1 MEHRFGGRLKHWNA
15 ERGFGFVVADDSGAE
30 LFVHIS
36 AFQRRDIVPSSGE
49 PLTFEVEPD
58 REGRRRAVRVLRKGE
73 VAGGASVHPF
83 HAPKHRTPEAAR
95 RLHGRDSGGAGG
107 RSGRFYSAVVVLGVV
122 GLIGWMGYSPYMQR
136 AAMHG
141 ASLSAPAPAPAAG
154 AFREPVPEG
163 FRCDGR
169 KQCSQM
175 TSCREAKLFLQNC
188 PGTQMD
194 GNGDGVPCEQQWCVG
209 LK

>member
-1 MEHRFGGRLKHWNA
+1 MEHRFGGRLKNWNA

-36 AFQRRDIVPSSGE
+36 AFQRRDIVPSVGE

-58 REGRRRAVRVLRKGE
+58 REGRRRAVRVLRRGE

-83 HAPKHRTPEAAR
+83 HAPIQRTSEGAERHR
-95 RLHGRDSGGAGG
+95 RDSDGAAS
-107 RSGRFYSAVVVLGVV
+107 RPGRFYSAVAVLCIVGV
-122 GLIGWMGYSPYMQR
+122 LAWMGYSP
-136 AAMHG
+136 AMRTAVEQG
-141 ASLSAPAPAPAAG
+141 ASLPAPLASTDVAKETMPA
-154 AFREPVPEG
+154 G

-169 KQCSQM
+169 KYCSQM
-175 TSCREAKLFLQNC
+175 TSCREAKLFLKNC

-209 LK
+209 SK